1 MKQVIVLLNLLV
13 LALNVFAQAKKDSC
27 CMTTK
32 DLVGIWQ
39 RDSKRVGNGLQ
50 QNFRFFDDGTFVV
63 NFSNESEDAR
73 GIYAIKGKYRLV
85 GNKLYLTIIS
95 KTVVEGGKIVPTGSN
110 ETFFIFTIEGG
121 EVKEIKEVN
130 PKELPDPIY
139 IIIDGKDHIEISN
152 ETYYKISKE
161 DLKAIGIDPK
171 AHE

>member
-1 MKQVIVLLNLLV
+1 MNLFV
-13 LALNVFAQAKKDSC
+13 LALHGYAQGNKDSC

-39 RDSKRVGNGLQ
+39 RDTKKVGNGLQ

-73 GIYAIKGKYRLV
+73 GIIAISGKYRLV
-85 GNKLYLTIIS
+85 RNKLFLTIIS

-110 ETFFIFTIEGG
+110 ETFFIFGIEGG
-121 EVKEIKEVN
+121 EA
-130 PKELPDPIY
+130 KELKEANPEELADPIY
-139 IIIDGKDHIEISN
+139 VRIDGKDHIEISN

-161 DLKAIGIDPK
+161 DLKAIGVDPNVHK
-171 AHE
+171 